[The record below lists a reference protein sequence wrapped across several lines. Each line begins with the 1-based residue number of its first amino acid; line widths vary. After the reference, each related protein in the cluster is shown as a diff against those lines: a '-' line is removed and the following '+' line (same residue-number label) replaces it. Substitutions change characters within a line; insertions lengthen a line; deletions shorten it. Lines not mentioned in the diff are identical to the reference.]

1 MVSNIFGQKIGYIW
15 LESRF
20 QVNEKFEICSVMN
33 CIFFNISVGNYN
45 DENIVF
51 VIFLCLYE
59 FVKIIVIKLD
69 LIMYDKCIQRNG

>member
-1 MVSNIFGQKIGYIW
+1 
-15 LESRF
+15 
-20 QVNEKFEICSVMN
+20 MN

-69 LIMYDKCIQRNG
+69 LIMYDKCI